1 MEGTKNNFTDRL
13 ENRKTH
19 LSSSPILFRTINRL
33 HYAFKP
39 VKKLSI
45 LPVVQV
51 PHKTISAVQQN
62 HPATHPLHF
71 TEKTMVGFV
80 CKPFCRTLSQ
90 YRFGAAFKTVI
101 RVVYFGPC
109 AVPHSIFPLR
119 ELTRINRV

>member
-71 TEKTMVGFV
+71 TEKTMGGV
-80 CKPFCRTLSQ
+80 CVQTLLSNVIAVSIRGCIQ
-90 YRFGAAFKTVI
+90 NCNPGCLFRPVCGAAL
-101 RVVYFGPC
+101 YF
-109 AVPHSIFPLR
+109 S
-119 ELTRINRV
+119 LTRTNPN